1 MTTRPGATPS
11 VVRRRWPEFGWPADV
26 VPAAL
31 IGVVSLVGTHF
42 ASHGQPDRKQL
53 DLLAIALLVAGP
65 AALVGRRRYP
75 VPVLVA
81 VLAVTMTYVGLGY
94 PFGPVFVSLVV
105 AFFTAVTAGRRLAA
119 WVGAGVL
126 VSSAGLGTLPGHDS
140 GPGLVGLGGLAAWLL
155 VVLTAAEGARVGRE
169 RAAEAER
176 AREEAVRRRASEE
189 RLRIARELHDVL
201 AHNISLINV
210 QAGVALH
217 LMDEQPEQVR
227 GALAAI
233 KTASGDTLR
242 ELRSTLGVLRQVDE
256 ELPRQPAHGL
266 ADVGELVAGAATAGL
281 AVRTEIVGE
290 ARPLPAGVDLAAYRV
305 VQEALTN
312 VRRHAGPA
320 AATVQIRYG
329 DRDLIVRVDDDGA
342 GGTAA
347 DRTGSGNGIAGM
359 RERAG
364 ALGGQLEAG
373 PRPRG
378 GFRVQ
383 VRLPLTGANT

>member
-1 MTTRPGATPS
+1 
-11 VVRRRWPEFGWPADV
+11 VVRRPWPGLGWPTDV
-26 VPAAL
+26 LPAAV
-31 IGVVSLVGTHF
+31 IGAIQLVGTHF
-42 ASHGQPDRKQL
+42 ASQGQPDRKPL
-53 DLLAIALLVAGP
+53 DLFAIALLVAGP
-65 AALVGRRRYP
+65 AALVGRRRHP

-105 AFFTAVTAGRRLAA
+105 AFFTAVTAGRRLVAWLGAA
-119 WVGAGVL
+119 VL
-126 VSSAGLGTLPGHDS
+126 VSSGGLATLLGRHS
-140 GPGLVGLGGLAAWLL
+140 GPGLAGLAGLAAWLL

-169 RAAEAER
+169 RATEAER

-266 ADVGELVAGAATAGL
+266 ADIDELAAGAAAAGL
-281 AVRTEIVGE
+281 PVRTEVVGE
-290 ARPLPAGVDLAAYRV
+290 SRPLPAGVDLAAYRI

-312 VRRHAGPA
+312 VRRHAGPTT
-320 AATVQIRYG
+320 ATVSVRYG
-329 DRDLIVRVDDDGA
+329 DGDLTVRVDDDGA
-342 GGTAA
+342 GVLAA
-347 DRTGSGNGIAGM
+347 ERTGSGNGIAGM
-359 RERAG
+359 RERAS
-364 ALGGQLEAG
+364 ALGGELEAG
-373 PRPRG
+373 PRPGG

-383 VRLPLTGANT
+383 VRLPLTGANR

>member
-1 MTTRPGATPS
+1 MHLWPWPG
-11 VVRRRWPEFGWPADV
+11 FGWPADV
-26 VPAAL
+26 VPAAV
-31 IGVVSLVGTHF
+31 IGVIQLVGTHF
-42 ASHGQPDRKQL
+42 ASQGQPDRKPL
-53 DLLAIALLVAGP
+53 DLLAVVLLVAGP
-65 AALVGRRRYP
+65 AALLGRRRHP

-94 PFGPVFVSLVV
+94 PFGPIFVSLVV
-105 AFFTAVTAGRRLAA
+105 AFFTAVTAGRRLVA

-126 VSSAGLGTLPGHDS
+126 VSSAALATLVGRDS
-140 GPGLVGLGGLAAWLL
+140 GSGLAGLAGLAAWLL

-169 RAAEAER
+169 RAAEAEH
-176 AREEAVRRRASEE
+176 AREEAVRRRASDE

-233 KTASGDTLR
+233 KAASGDTLR

-266 ADVGELVAGAATAGL
+266 ADIDELVAGAAAAGL
-281 AVRTEIVGE
+281 SVRTEVGGE
-290 ARPLPAGVDLAAYRV
+290 YRPLPSGVDLAAYRI

-312 VRRHAGPA
+312 VRRHAGLA
-320 AATVQIRYG
+320 TATVSVRYD
-329 DRDLIVRVDDDGA
+329 DRDLTVRVDDDGS

-347 DRTGSGNGIAGM
+347 GHMAADPTGSGNGIAGM
-359 RERAG
+359 RERAS

-373 PRPRG
+373 PRSGG

-383 VRLPLTGANT
+383 ARLPLSGVDP